1 MDFKHRQGPAAEA
14 TEWLTLTEAAEAL
27 RVHPTTLRRWADSG
41 QVPVFL
47 TPGGH
52 RRFAA
57 SDVRHIAA
65 RRHSVR
71 KVGPVERIWADQAL
85 SMARKQL
92 AAQEGERW
100 LKQHDGGARDRN
112 RQMGQQLMGLIL
124 EYLTAEEDDGPQLAQ
139 ARDIGG
145 HYGRASR
152 EIGLPLTDALR
163 AAMFFRDT
171 LTTSA
176 VQLPENVRIP
186 TGSQVRLVT
195 RISRI
200 INEVQLGVAEA
211 YAPS

>member
-1 MDFKHRQGPAAEA
+1 MNRQQPVADA
-14 TEWLTLTEAAEAL
+14 TEWLTLTEAAGAL

-65 RRHSVR
+65 RRHAVR
-71 KVGPVERIWADQAL
+71 RVGPVERIWADQAL
-85 SMARKQL
+85 SLARKQL

-100 LKQHDGGARDRN
+100 LQQHDGGSRDRG

-124 EYLTAEEDDGPQLAQ
+124 EYLTAEDDDGPQLAQ
-139 ARDIGG
+139 ARKMGAR
-145 HYGRASR
+145 YGEVSR
-152 EIGLPLTDALR
+152 ELSLPLTDALR

-176 VQLPENVRIP
+176 VQLPDNVRIP

-195 RISRI
+195 RINRI
-200 INEVQLGVAEA
+200 INEVQLGVADA
-211 YAPS
+211 YASS

>member
-1 MDFKHRQGPAAEA
+1 MNRQQPVADA

-71 KVGPVERIWADQAL
+71 RVGPVERIWADQAL
-85 SMARKQL
+85 AMARKQL

-100 LKQHDGGARDRN
+100 LQQHDGGSRDRG

-124 EYLTAEEDDGPQLAQ
+124 EYLTAEDDDGPQLAQ
-139 ARDIGG
+139 ARKIGAR
-145 HYGRASR
+145 YGQASR
-152 EIGLPLTDALR
+152 ELALPLTDALR

-176 VQLPENVRIP
+176 VQLPDNVRIP

-195 RISRI
+195 RINRI
-200 INEVQLGVAEA
+200 VNEVQLGVADA
-211 YAPS
+211 YSSS

>member
-1 MDFKHRQGPAAEA
+1 MQRQDPAPES
-14 TEWLTLTEAAEAL
+14 TQWLTLTEAAEAL

-65 RRHSVR
+65 RRHAVR

-85 SMARKQL
+85 AMARKQL
-92 AAQEGERW
+92 SAQEGERW

-124 EYLTAEEDDGPQLAQ
+124 EYLTAEDDDGPQLEQ
-139 ARDIGG
+139 ARKTGAM
-145 HYGRASR
+145 YGEMSRAM
-152 EIGLPLTDALR
+152 GLPLTDALR

-176 VQLPENVRIP
+176 IQLPDNVRIP

-195 RISRI
+195 RINRI
-200 INEVQLGVAEA
+200 INEVQLGVADA

>member
-1 MDFKHRQGPAAEA
+1 MDRQGPNYDP
-14 TEWLTLTEAAEAL
+14 TQWLTLTEAAEAL

-52 RRFAA
+52 RRFAE

-71 KVGPVERIWADQAL
+71 RVGPVERIWADQAL

-124 EYLTAEEDDGPQLAQ
+124 EYLTAEDDDGPQLGQ
-139 ARDIGG
+139 ARKIGA
-145 HYGRASR
+145 HYGRFSR
-152 EIGLPLTDALR
+152 DLGLPLTDALR
-163 AAMFFRDT
+163 AAMFFRDA

-176 VQLPENVRIP
+176 IQLPDNVRIP
-186 TGSQVRLVT
+186 TASQVRLVT
-195 RISRI
+195 RINRVV
-200 INEVQLGVAEA
+200 NEVQLGVADA
-211 YAPS
+211 YASS

>member
-1 MDFKHRQGPAAEA
+1 MQRQDPAPES
-14 TEWLTLTEAAEAL
+14 TQWLTLTEAAEAL

-65 RRHSVR
+65 RRHAVR

-85 SMARKQL
+85 AMARKQL

-100 LKQHDGGARDRN
+100 LQQHDGGARDKN

-124 EYLTAEEDDGPQLAQ
+124 EYLTTEDDDGPQLAQ
-139 ARDIGG
+139 ARKTGAT
-145 HYGRASR
+145 YGEMSRAM
-152 EIGLPLTDALR
+152 GLPLTDALR

-176 VQLPENVRIP
+176 IQLPDNVRIP

-195 RISRI
+195 RINRI
-200 INEVQLGVAEA
+200 INEVQLGVADA
-211 YAPS
+211 YASS

>member
-1 MDFKHRQGPAAEA
+1 MASQEPTHEA
-14 TEWLTLTEAAEAL
+14 TDWLTLTEAAEAL

-65 RRHSVR
+65 RRHAVR

-85 SMARKQL
+85 AMARKQL

-124 EYLTAEEDDGPQLAQ
+124 EYLTAEDDDGPQLAQ
-139 ARDIGG
+139 ARTIG
-145 HYGRASR
+145 HSYGQASHAL
-152 EIGLPLTDALR
+152 GLPLTEALR

-176 VQLPENVRIP
+176 IQLPDNVRIP

-200 INEVQLGVAEA
+200 VNEVQLGVADA
-211 YAPS
+211 YAAS

>member
-1 MDFKHRQGPAAEA
+1 MNRQDPTPEA
-14 TEWLTLTEAAEAL
+14 TRWLTLTEAAEAL

-71 KVGPVERIWADQAL
+71 RVGPVERIWADQAL
-85 SMARKQL
+85 AAARKQL
-92 AAQEGERW
+92 GAQEGERW
-100 LKQHDGGARDRN
+100 LKQHDGGARDKN
-112 RQMGQQLMGLIL
+112 RHMGQQLMGLIL
-124 EYLTAEEDDGPQLAQ
+124 EYLTAEDDDGPQLEE
-139 ARDIGG
+139 ARKMGTQ
-145 HYGRASR
+145 YGRASK
-152 EIGLPLTDALR
+152 EMGLPLTDALR

-176 VQLPENVRIP
+176 IQLPENVRIP

-195 RISRI
+195 RINRI
-200 INEVQLGVAEA
+200 INEVQLGVAES
-211 YAPS
+211 YAAS

>member
-1 MDFKHRQGPAAEA
+1 MNRQGPTPEA
-14 TEWLTLTEAAEAL
+14 TRWLTLTEAAEAL

-71 KVGPVERIWADQAL
+71 RVGPVERIWADQAL
-85 SMARKQL
+85 AAARKQL
-92 AAQEGERW
+92 GAQEGERW
-100 LKQHDGGARDRN
+100 LKQHDGSARDKN
-112 RQMGQQLMGLIL
+112 RHMGQQLMGLIL
-124 EYLTAEEDDGPQLAQ
+124 DYLTAEDDDGPQLEE
-139 ARDIGG
+139 ARKMGTQ
-145 HYGRASR
+145 YGTASH
-152 EIGLPLTDALR
+152 EMGLPLTDALR

-176 VQLPENVRIP
+176 IQLPDNVRIP
-186 TGSQVRLVT
+186 TSSQVRLVT
-195 RISRI
+195 RINRI
-200 INEVQLGVAEA
+200 INEVQLGVADA
-211 YAPS
+211 YAAS

>member
-1 MDFKHRQGPAAEA
+1 MARQGPTAR
-14 TEWLTLTEAAEAL
+14 TTDWLTLTEAADAL
-27 RVHPTTLRRWADSG
+27 HVHPTTLRRWADTG

-57 SDVRHIAA
+57 SDVQHIAA

-71 KVGPVERIWADQAL
+71 RVGPVERIWADQAL

-92 AAQEGERW
+92 SAQENEPW
-100 LKQHDGGARDRN
+100 LKQHDGGARDKN

-124 EYLTAEEDDGPQLAQ
+124 EYLTTDDDDGPQLGQ
-139 ARDIGG
+139 ARKIGAQ
-145 HYGRASR
+145 YGDASR
-152 EIGLPLTDALR
+152 ALGLPLTDALR

-176 VQLPENVRIP
+176 IQLPDNVRIP

-195 RISRI
+195 RINRI
-200 INEVQLGVAEA
+200 VNEVQLGVADA
-211 YAPS
+211 YAAS

>member
-1 MDFKHRQGPAAEA
+1 MARQEPTPDA
-14 TEWLTLTEAAEAL
+14 TQWMTLTEAADAL
-27 RVHPTTLRRWADSG
+27 HLHPTTLRRWADSG

-57 SDVRHIAA
+57 SDMRQIAA
-65 RRHSVR
+65 RRHAVR

-85 SMARKQL
+85 AAARQQL
-92 AAQEGERW
+92 VAQESERW

-124 EYLTAEEDDGPQLAQ
+124 EYLTDDDEDGPQLAQ
-139 ARDIGG
+139 ARTIGS

-152 EIGLPLTDALR
+152 DLGLPLTDALR
-163 AAMFFRDT
+163 AAMFFRDA

-176 VQLPENVRIP
+176 VQLLENVRIP
-186 TGSQVRLVT
+186 TGSQVRLVM
-195 RISRI
+195 RINRI
-200 INEVQLGVAEA
+200 VNEVQLGVAEA
-211 YAPS
+211 YAAS

>member
-1 MDFKHRQGPAAEA
+1 MQRQDPAPES
-14 TEWLTLTEAAEAL
+14 TQWLTLTEAAEAL

-65 RRHSVR
+65 RRHAVR

-85 SMARKQL
+85 AMARKQL
-92 AAQEGERW
+92 SAQEGERW

-124 EYLTAEEDDGPQLAQ
+124 EYLTAEDDEGPQLEQ
-139 ARDIGG
+139 ARKTGAM
-145 HYGRASR
+145 YGEMSRAM
-152 EIGLPLTDALR
+152 GLPLTDALR

-176 VQLPENVRIP
+176 IQLPDNVRIP

-195 RISRI
+195 RINRI
-200 INEVQLGVAEA
+200 INEVQLGVADA

>member
-1 MDFKHRQGPAAEA
+1 MPRQDHTSDP
-14 TEWLTLTEAAEAL
+14 TQWLTLTEAAGAL

-65 RRHSVR
+65 RRHAVR
-71 KVGPVERIWADQAL
+71 RVGPVERIWADQAL
-85 SMARKQL
+85 STARKQL

-100 LKQHDGGARDRN
+100 LKQHDGVARDRN
-112 RQMGQQLMGLIL
+112 RHIGQQLMGLIL
-124 EYLTAEEDDGPQLAQ
+124 EYLTTEDDDGPHLRQ
-139 ARDIGG
+139 ARTIGT

-152 EIGLPLTDALR
+152 DLGLPLTDALR
-163 AAMFFRDT
+163 AAMFFRDA

-176 VQLPENVRIP
+176 IQLPENVRIP
-186 TGSQVRLVT
+186 TASQVRLVT
-195 RISRI
+195 RINQVV
-200 INEVQLGVAEA
+200 NEVQLGVADA
-211 YAPS
+211 YAAS

>member
-1 MDFKHRQGPAAEA
+1 MHRQDPTPEV
-14 TEWLTLTEAAEAL
+14 TQWLTLTEAAEAL

-65 RRHSVR
+65 RRHAVR
-71 KVGPVERIWADQAL
+71 RVGPVERIWADQAL

-100 LKQHDGGARDRN
+100 LMQHDGGARDRN
-112 RQMGQQLMGLIL
+112 RLMGQQLMGLIL
-124 EYLTAEEDDGPQLAQ
+124 EYLTSEDDDGPQLAQ
-139 ARDIGG
+139 ARKTGA
-145 HYGRASR
+145 HYGQLSR
-152 EIGLPLTDALR
+152 DMGLPLVDALR

-176 VQLPENVRIP
+176 IQLPDNVRIP

-195 RISRI
+195 RINRI
-200 INEVQLGVAEA
+200 VNEVQLGVADA
-211 YAPS
+211 YAAS

>member
-1 MDFKHRQGPAAEA
+1 MQRQDPAPES
-14 TEWLTLTEAAEAL
+14 TQWLTLTEAAEAL

-65 RRHSVR
+65 RRHAVR

-85 SMARKQL
+85 AMARKQL
-92 AAQEGERW
+92 SAQEGERW
-100 LKQHDGGARDRN
+100 LKQHDGGARDKN

-124 EYLTAEEDDGPQLAQ
+124 EYLTAEDDDGPQLEQ
-139 ARDIGG
+139 ARKTGAM
-145 HYGRASR
+145 YGEMSRAM
-152 EIGLPLTDALR
+152 GLPLTDALR

-176 VQLPENVRIP
+176 IQLPDNVRIP
-186 TGSQVRLVT
+186 TGSQVQLVT
-195 RISRI
+195 RINRI
-200 INEVQLGVAEA
+200 INEVQLGVADA
-211 YAPS
+211 YASS

>member
-1 MDFKHRQGPAAEA
+1 M
-14 TEWLTLTEAAEAL
+14 TLTEAADAL

-57 SDVRHIAA
+57 SDMRHIAA
-65 RRHSVR
+65 RRHAVR

-85 SMARKQL
+85 AAARQQL
-92 AAQEGERW
+92 VAQEGERW

-124 EYLTAEEDDGPQLAQ
+124 EYLTADEDDGPQLEQ
-139 ARDIGG
+139 ARTIGA
-145 HYGRASR
+145 HYGHASR
-152 EIGLPLTDALR
+152 DLGLPLTDALR
-163 AAMFFRDT
+163 AAMFFRDA

-186 TGSQVRLVT
+186 TGSQVRLVM
-195 RISRI
+195 RINRI
-200 INEVQLGVAEA
+200 VNEVQLGVAEA
-211 YAPS
+211 YAAS

>member
-1 MDFKHRQGPAAEA
+1 MQRQDPTQES
-14 TEWLTLTEAAEAL
+14 THWLTLTEAAEAL

-65 RRHSVR
+65 RRHAVR

-85 SMARKQL
+85 AMARKQL
-92 AAQEGERW
+92 GAQESERW
-100 LKQHDGGARDRN
+100 LQRHDGGARDRH

-124 EYLTAEEDDGPQLAQ
+124 EYLTAEDDGGPQLEQ
-139 ARDIGG
+139 ARKIGAR
-145 HYGRASR
+145 YGETSR
-152 EIGLPLTDALR
+152 GLGLPLTDVLR

-176 VQLPENVRIP
+176 IQLPDNVRIP
-186 TGSQVRLVT
+186 IESQVRLVT

-200 INEVQLGVAEA
+200 INEVQLGVADA
-211 YAPS
+211 YAAS

>member
-1 MDFKHRQGPAAEA
+1 MNRQQPTADA
-14 TEWLTLTEAAEAL
+14 TQWLTLTEAADAL

-65 RRHSVR
+65 RRHAVR
-71 KVGPVERIWADQAL
+71 RVGPVERIWADQAL

-100 LKQHDGGARDRN
+100 LQQQDGGSRDRS

-124 EYLTAEEDDGPQLAQ
+124 EYLTTEDDDGPQLAQ
-139 ARDIGG
+139 ARTIGAR
-145 HYGRASR
+145 YGQAAR
-152 EIGLPLTDALR
+152 ERELPLTDALR

-171 LTTSA
+171 LTTSV
-176 VQLPENVRIP
+176 VQLPDNVRIP

-195 RISRI
+195 RINRI
-200 INEVQLGVAEA
+200 VNEVQLGVADA
-211 YAPS
+211 YASS

>member
-1 MDFKHRQGPAAEA
+1 
-14 TEWLTLTEAAEAL
+14 
-27 RVHPTTLRRWADSG
+27 
-41 QVPVFL
+41 VFL

-57 SDVRHIAA
+57 SDVRHIAV
-65 RRHSVR
+65 RRHAVR

-100 LKQHDGGARDRN
+100 LKQHDGGARDKN

-124 EYLTAEEDDGPQLAQ
+124 EYLTAEDDDGPQLSQ
-139 ARDIGG
+139 ARTIGT
-145 HYGRASR
+145 HYGQASR
-152 EIGLPLTDALR
+152 AMGLRLGDALR

-176 VQLPENVRIP
+176 IQLPENVRIP

-195 RISRI
+195 RINRI
-200 INEVQLGVAEA
+200 VNEVQLGVADA
-211 YAPS
+211 YAQS

>member
-1 MDFKHRQGPAAEA
+1 MNRQGPNYDP
-14 TEWLTLTEAAEAL
+14 TQWLTLTEAAQAL

-57 SDVRHIAA
+57 SDVNHIAA
-65 RRHSVR
+65 RRHSIR
-71 KVGPVERIWADQAL
+71 RVGPVERIWADQAL
-85 SMARKQL
+85 ATARKQL

-124 EYLTAEEDDGPQLAQ
+124 EYLTAEDDDGPQLGQ
-139 ARDIGG
+139 ARKIGA

-152 EIGLPLTDALR
+152 ELGLPLTDALR
-163 AAMFFRDT
+163 AAMFFRDA

-176 VQLPENVRIP
+176 IQLPDNVRIP
-186 TGSQVRLVT
+186 TESQVRLVT
-195 RISRI
+195 RINRI
-200 INEVQLGVAEA
+200 VNEVQLGVADA
-211 YAPS
+211 YAAS

>member
-1 MDFKHRQGPAAEA
+1 MARQDPTPDA
-14 TEWLTLTEAAEAL
+14 TQWMTLTEAADAL

-57 SDVRHIAA
+57 SDVRHIAV
-65 RRHSVR
+65 RRHAVR

-85 SMARKQL
+85 AAARQQL
-92 AAQEGERW
+92 AAQESERW

-112 RQMGQQLMGLIL
+112 RQMGHQLMGLIL
-124 EYLTAEEDDGPQLAQ
+124 AYLTDDDDDGPQLAQ
-139 ARDIGG
+139 ARSIGTQ
-145 HYGRASR
+145 YGNASR
-152 EIGLPLTDALR
+152 DLGLPLSDALR
-163 AAMFFRDT
+163 AAMFFRDA

-186 TGSQVRLVT
+186 TGSQVRLVM
-195 RISRI
+195 RINRI
-200 INEVQLGVAEA
+200 VNEVQLGVADA
-211 YAPS
+211 YAAS

>member
-1 MDFKHRQGPAAEA
+1 MSRQDPTPEA
-14 TEWLTLTEAAEAL
+14 PHWLTLTEAAEAL

-71 KVGPVERIWADQAL
+71 RVGPVERIWADQAL
-85 SMARKQL
+85 AAARKQL
-92 AAQEGERW
+92 GAQEGERW
-100 LKQHDGGARDRN
+100 LKQHDGGARDKN
-112 RQMGQQLMGLIL
+112 RHMGQQLMGLIL
-124 EYLTAEEDDGPQLAQ
+124 DYLTTDDDDGPQLQ
-139 ARDIGG
+139 EARKMGTQ
-145 HYGRASR
+145 YGTASR
-152 EIGLPLTDALR
+152 EMGLPLTDALR

-176 VQLPENVRIP
+176 IQLPENVRIP

-195 RISRI
+195 RINRI
-200 INEVQLGVAEA
+200 INEVQLGVADA
-211 YAPS
+211 YAAS

>member
-1 MDFKHRQGPAAEA
+1 MARQEPPPDA
-14 TEWLTLTEAAEAL
+14 TEWMTLTEAADAL

-65 RRHSVR
+65 RRHAVR

-85 SMARKQL
+85 AAARQQL
-92 AAQEGERW
+92 AAQESERW

-112 RQMGQQLMGLIL
+112 RQMGQQLMALIL
-124 EYLTAEEDDGPQLAQ
+124 DYLTSDDDDGPQLEQ
-139 ARDIGG
+139 ARIIGA
-145 HYGRASR
+145 HYGDASR
-152 EIGLPLTDALR
+152 DLGLPLTDALR
-163 AAMFFRDT
+163 AAMFFRDA

-186 TGSQVRLVT
+186 TGSQVRLVM
-195 RISRI
+195 RINRI
-200 INEVQLGVAEA
+200 VNEVQLGVAGA
-211 YAPS
+211 YAAS